1 MINSKQFNGA
11 LDGIRVLDLATFIA
25 APYAAGIMG
34 EFGADVIK
42 IEQPG
47 TGDPLRQF
55 GTATELDGQSLCWL
69 SEGRNKQSV
78 TLNLKSEQGADIFKK
93 LVAQSD
99 VVCENFR
106 PGTLEK
112 WGLGWDQLKLIN
124 PKLVLLR
131 VSGYGQTGPY
141 AARPGF
147 ARVAH
152 AVGGLSHLSGQVG
165 ERPVT
170 PGSTS
175 LADYMTGLYGAVGV
189 LMALRHRDQT
199 GVGQIIDIGLYES
212 VFRVLDEIA
221 PAYAMHGTVRAPEG
235 SGTVNACP
243 HGHFKTL
250 NKKWIAIACTTDKMF
265 ARLCQAMGGAGQKLS
280 QNYGDQATRLKARD
294 VVNDI
299 VEKWTSSMTRED
311 VLNLCEKYDVPS
323 GPLNDIADIFEDP
336 QFKAR
341 GNLQTVPVDGIGNV
355 IMPGVIPKMSLTP
368 GQIKTPGPALGNATD
383 QILKNLLQMT
393 KDECQALRDT
403 GVI

>member
-1 MINSKQFNGA
+1 MINPEQFKGA

-47 TGDPLRQF
+47 VGDPLRQF
-55 GTATELDGQSLCWL
+55 GTATELHGQSLCWL
-69 SEGRNKQSV
+69 SESRNKNSM
-78 TLNLKSEQGADIFKK
+78 TLNFKTRQGVDILKK
-93 LVAQSD
+93 LVAKSD

-112 WGLGWDQLKLIN
+112 WGLGWDQLKAIN

-165 ERPVT
+165 ARPVT

-189 LMALRHRDQT
+189 LMALRHRDNT
-199 GVGQIIDIGLYES
+199 GVGQMIDIGLYES

-221 PAYAMHGTVRAPEG
+221 PAYAMHGTIREPEG

-243 HGHFKTL
+243 HGHFKTTDD
-250 NKKWIAIACTTDKMF
+250 KWIAIACTTDKMF
-265 ARLCQAMGGAGQKLS
+265 MRMCHAMGETGQKLL
-280 QNYGDQATRLKARD
+280 QNYADQAARLKARD
-294 VVNDI
+294 TVNEV
-299 VEKWTSSMTRED
+299 VEKWTSSMTRD
-311 VLNLCEKYDVPS
+311 VVLNLCEQYDVPS
-323 GPLNDIADIFEDP
+323 GPLNTIADIFNDP

-341 GNLQTVPVDGIGNV
+341 GNLLTVPVDGIGDV
-355 IMPGVIPKMSLTP
+355 VMPGVIPKMSATP
-368 GQIKTPGPALGNATD
+368 GRIRAPGPVLGNATD
-383 QILKNLLQMT
+383 KILKDILQMT
-393 KDECQALRDT
+393 EDECQTLRGK